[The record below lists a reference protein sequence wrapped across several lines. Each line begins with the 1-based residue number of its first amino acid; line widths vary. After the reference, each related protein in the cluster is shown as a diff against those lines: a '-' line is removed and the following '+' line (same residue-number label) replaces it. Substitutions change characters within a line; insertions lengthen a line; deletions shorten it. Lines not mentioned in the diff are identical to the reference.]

1 MDESRYL
8 PMRFFSEAAPE
19 SVRLGRQTDAQTPVQ
34 EGPRSPEWA
43 AMTGSQLRLYAW
55 SELPDRHRNEVCR
68 QIRLRCEVFIG
79 SVRVDRGQRKT
90 EVDRLVSEVVAHL
103 LRAMSLRKNET
114 AKGEMTKET
123 GLPAVRSL
131 SPAEA
136 SGAGAKSGALGSI
149 PPWLVSGKVDPLEPM
164 GDGRVAWIV
173 EEICN
178 RQALLHRY
186 EDVRRRE
193 RGGKWDGSGYP
204 LVAVDEQTIEQLSG
218 HYDPAESDVD
228 SLQAED
234 TRRAWAG
241 LVHLTEHQFGE
252 KDDVVALVRVL
263 AEDRETQESFGTQ
276 WPIGRIVRALNAKPT
291 RIPWNDDRV
300 ENAKRRLTKFILRF
314 RQEHGL
320 DAIDL
325 RALLARYARQRHLVA
340 GSAAKTK

>member
-8 PMRFFSEAAPE
+8 PMRFFSESAPE
-19 SVRLGRQTDAQTPVQ
+19 SVDLGRQSDAQPSAQGSGSPV
-34 EGPRSPEWA
+34 WA
-43 AMTGSQLRLYAW
+43 SMTGSQLRLYAW

-79 SVRVDRGQRKT
+79 SLRVDRGQRKT

-103 LRAMSLRKNET
+103 LRATSLPKNEI
-114 AKGEMTKET
+114 AKGETTKET
-123 GLPAVRSL
+123 ELPAVRTMSQ
-131 SPAEA
+131 AN
-136 SGAGAKSGALGSI
+136 AGRSSAQSSAV
-149 PPWLVSGKVDPLEPM
+149 PPWLASGQADPLEPAR
-164 GDGRVAWIV
+164 DSRIAWMV
-173 EEICN
+173 EETCN

-218 HYDPAESDVD
+218 HYDPAESDAD
-228 SLQAED
+228 PLQAED

-241 LVHLTEHQFGE
+241 LMHLAEHQFGE
-252 KDDVVALVRVL
+252 NDDVVSLVRVL
-263 AEDRETQESFGTQ
+263 AEDRETQDSFGTQ
-276 WPIGRIVRALNAKPT
+276 WPIGRIVRALNAKPA

-300 ENAKRRLTKFILRF
+300 ENAKRRLTKFIHRF

-325 RALLARYARQRHLVA
+325 RALLAGYARQRHVIA
-340 GSAAKTK
+340 GRDVKTK